1 MEFSEPCLK
10 NSITEK
16 SWTSKEGWQ
25 TKSKGKKL
33 HEECFVQEEKYGKE
47 IEHFLHLKSRLT

>member
-1 MEFSEPCLK
+1 LK
-10 NSITEK
+10 ED
-16 SWTSKEGWQ
+16 WQ